1 MEWGFF
7 YYKGRIREM
16 KKMLVAAI
24 LLMGLTTTGAMAHVG
39 STSSKGENVFEHLQK
54 GEKKAILLVHFG
66 STVDETRGKI
76 TDVINREYK
85 NDFKDFE
92 VREAFTSR
100 EIINKL
106 SKRGIDKDNPM
117 EAMEKLAAEGYTHV
131 LIQTTNVMNGVETE
145 NLKNEVEKYADKFE
159 VVRMGTPLLTDTEDY
174 KEVAKVIKKE
184 IPADKDTAV
193 VVVGHGTHHYAG
205 AAYAKMD
212 YVFKAEGYENYFVGT
227 VEGYPAMSDVVR
239 NLKAEG
245 YEKVVLAPFM
255 FVAGDHAMNDI
266 AGDWK
271 EELEEKGFE
280 VSLTIKGLGEYAD
293 IQHIFVHKS
302 FNAMVHEEVDMAA
315 KKAELA
321 KK

>member
-1 MEWGFF
+1 
-7 YYKGRIREM
+7 M

-24 LLMGLTTTGAMAHVG
+24 LLMGLTTTGAMAHG
-39 STSSKGENVFEHLQK
+39 GTTSSKGENVFEHLHK
-54 GEKKAILLVHFG
+54 GDKKAILLVHFG
-66 STVDETRGKI
+66 STVDETRGKTI
-76 TDVINREYK
+76 DVINREYK
-85 NDFKDFE
+85 HDFKDFE

-100 EIINKL
+100 EIIGKL
-106 SKRGIDKDNPM
+106 SKRGIDKDNPL

-131 LIQTTNVMNGVETE
+131 LIQTTNIMNGIETE
-145 NLKNEVEKYADKFE
+145 NLRNEVEKYVDKFE

-212 YVFKAEGYENYFVGT
+212 YVFKGEGYENYFVGT

-239 NLKAEG
+239 NLKADG
-245 YEKVVLAPFM
+245 YKKVVLTPFM

-271 EELEEKGFE
+271 EELEEKGFD
-280 VSLTIKGLGEYAD
+280 VSLAIKGLGEYAD
-293 IQHIFVHKS
+293 IQHIYIHKS
-302 FNAMVHEEVDMAA
+302 FDAMVHEEVDMAA

>member
-1 MEWGFF
+1 
-7 YYKGRIREM
+7 M

-24 LLMGLTTTGAMAHVG
+24 LLMGLTTTGAMAHGG
-39 STSSKGENVFEHLQK
+39 STGTKGENVFEHLHK
-54 GEKKAILLVHFG
+54 GDKKAILVVHFG
-66 STVDETRGKI
+66 STVDETRAKTI
-76 TDVINREYK
+76 DAINREYK
-85 NDFKDFE
+85 HDFKDFE

-131 LIQTTNVMNGVETE
+131 LIQTTNIMNGIETE
-145 NLKNEVEKYADKFE
+145 NLKSEVKMFADKFE
-159 VVRMGTPLLTDTEDY
+159 VVRVGTPLLTDTEDY

-227 VEGYPAMSDVVR
+227 VEGYPEMSDVVKG
-239 NLKAEG
+239 LKAKG
-245 YEKVVLAPFM
+245 YKKVVLAPFM

-271 EELEEKGFE
+271 EELEENGFD
-280 VSLTIKGLGEYAD
+280 VSLAIKGLGEYSD
-293 IQHIFVHKS
+293 IQHLFIHKS
-302 FNAMVHEEVDMAA
+302 FDAMVHEEVDMAA

>member
-1 MEWGFF
+1 
-7 YYKGRIREM
+7 M

-24 LLMGLTTTGAMAHVG
+24 LLMGLTTTGAMAHG
-39 STSSKGENVFEHLQK
+39 GTTSSKGENVFEHLHK
-54 GEKKAILLVHFG
+54 GDKKAILLVHFG
-66 STVDETRGKI
+66 STVDETRGKTI
-76 TDVINREYK
+76 DVINREYK
-85 NDFKDFE
+85 HDFKDFE

-100 EIINKL
+100 EIIGKL
-106 SKRGIDKDNPM
+106 SKRGIDKDNPL

-131 LIQTTNVMNGVETE
+131 LIQTTNIMNGIETE
-145 NLKNEVEKYADKFE
+145 NLRNEVEKYVDKFE

-212 YVFKAEGYENYFVGT
+212 YVFKGEGYENYFVGT

-239 NLKAEG
+239 NLKADG
-245 YEKVVLAPFM
+245 YKKVVLTPFM

-271 EELEEKGFE
+271 EELEEKGFD
-280 VSLTIKGLGEYAD
+280 VSLAIKGLGEYAD
-293 IQHIFVHKS
+293 IQHIFIHKS
-302 FNAMVHEEVDMAA
+302 FDAMVHEEVDMAA

>member
-1 MEWGFF
+1 
-7 YYKGRIREM
+7 M

-24 LLMGLTTTGAMAHVG
+24 LLMGLTTTGAMAHG
-39 STSSKGENVFEHLQK
+39 GTTSSKGENVFEHLHK
-54 GEKKAILLVHFG
+54 GDKKAILVVHFG
-66 STVDETRGKI
+66 STVDETRGKTI
-76 TDVINREYK
+76 DVINREYK
-85 NDFKDFE
+85 HDFEDFE

-117 EAMEKLAAEGYTHV
+117 EAMEKLAAEGYTHILV
-131 LIQTTNVMNGVETE
+131 QTTNVMNGVETE
-145 NLKNEVEKYADKFE
+145 NLRNEVKMYEDKFE

-174 KEVAKVIKKE
+174 KEVAKVIRKE

-227 VEGYPAMSDVVR
+227 VEGYPAMSDVVS

-245 YEKVVLAPFM
+245 YKKVVLAPFM

-271 EELEEKGFE
+271 EELEEKGFD
-280 VSLTIKGLGEYAD
+280 VSLAIKGLGEYAD
-293 IQHIFVHKS
+293 IQHIYIHKS
-302 FNAMVHEEVDMAA
+302 FDAMVHEEVDMAA

>member
-1 MEWGFF
+1 
-7 YYKGRIREM
+7 M

-24 LLMGLTTTGAMAHVG
+24 LLMGLTTTGAMAHG
-39 STSSKGENVFEHLQK
+39 GTTSSKGENVFEHLHK
-54 GEKKAILLVHFG
+54 GDKKAILVVHFG
-66 STVDETRGKI
+66 STVDETRGKTI
-76 TDVINREYK
+76 DVINREYK
-85 NDFKDFE
+85 HDFEDFE

-106 SKRGIDKDNPM
+106 SKRGIEKDNPM

-131 LIQTTNVMNGVETE
+131 LIQTTNIMNGIETE

-227 VEGYPAMSDVVR
+227 VEGYPAMSDVVS

-245 YEKVVLAPFM
+245 YKKVVLAPFM

-271 EELEEKGFE
+271 DELEEKGFD
-280 VSLTIKGLGEYAD
+280 VSLAIKGLGEYAD
-293 IQHIFVHKS
+293 IQHIYIHKS
-302 FNAMVHEEVDMAA
+302 FDAMVHEEVDMAA

>member
-1 MEWGFF
+1 
-7 YYKGRIREM
+7 M

-24 LLMGLTTTGAMAHVG
+24 LLMGLTTTGAMAHG
-39 STSSKGENVFEHLQK
+39 GTTSSKGENVFEHLHK
-54 GEKKAILLVHFG
+54 GDKKAILLVHFG
-66 STVDETRGKI
+66 STVDETRGKTI
-76 TDVINREYK
+76 DVINREYK
-85 NDFKDFE
+85 HDFKDFE

-100 EIINKL
+100 EIIGKL
-106 SKRGIDKDNPM
+106 SKRGIDKDNPL

-131 LIQTTNVMNGVETE
+131 LIQTTNIMNGIETE
-145 NLKNEVEKYADKFE
+145 NLRNEVEKYVDKFE

-184 IPADKDTAV
+184 VPADKDTAV

-212 YVFKAEGYENYFVGT
+212 YVFKGEGYENYFVGT

-239 NLKAEG
+239 NLKADG
-245 YEKVVLAPFM
+245 YKKVVLTPFM

-271 EELEEKGFE
+271 EELEEKGFD
-280 VSLTIKGLGEYAD
+280 VSLAIKGLGEYAD
-293 IQHIFVHKS
+293 IQHIFIHKS
-302 FNAMVHEEVDMAA
+302 FDAMVHEEVDMAA